1 MSEHLSTTTDVL
13 IVGAGPTGLT
23 LACALA
29 RSGIDFKIIDQA
41 AGPHPGSRGKSI
53 QPRTLEVLDDLGVI
67 DAILEHGEPARPVLF
82 TDMQGHEIQRTG
94 APGAS
99 TPATPYPSSVVTPEW
114 RVEEALR
121 SRLEALGGS
130 VIFNVELSELTQLE
144 THVTAT
150 TSTGETIT
158 ARWLVGC
165 DGGHSTVR
173 KQSGITFLG
182 ETLEEVRMIV
192 ADVQATGLDRETWRI
207 WEGEHGFVA
216 LCPLA
221 STEDFSLQILL
232 GAGANPELS
241 LENMQ
246 AAVTQQSRRS
256 DIILNKITWSS
267 LWRANVRMVESYRSG
282 RVFVAGDAA
291 HIHSPAG
298 GQGMNTGIQDAQN
311 LAWKLAAVIKGASL
325 ALLNTYQEERL
336 PVAAGV
342 LALSSKLMEKTLA
355 SHGSAMFGRDWKT
368 NQLGLGYRDSS
379 LSASPDNK
387 HDDRGIQAGDR
398 APDATGLI
406 VEGKKSR
413 LFDLLRGE
421 HFTILCF
428 GKPGMSMDNLPVYPW
443 LQLRTV
449 QLGSEVVD
457 GSGHLANAYGLP
469 DGAVALIRPDGY
481 IGLVARSDCQA
492 ALVDYLAQLAGREA

>member
-1 MSEHLSTTTDVL
+1 MPENLPTTTDVL

-23 LACALA
+23 LACVLA
-29 RSGIDFKIIDQA
+29 RSGIAFQIIERA

-53 QPRTLEVLDDLGVI
+53 QPRSLEVLDNLGVI
-67 DAILEHGEPARPVLF
+67 DTILEHGEAARPVLF
-82 TDMQGHEIQRTG
+82 TDMDGREIQRTG
-94 APGAS
+94 PPGAP
-99 TPATPYPSSVVTPEW
+99 TPGTPYPSSVVTPEW

-121 SRLEALGGS
+121 GRLEALGGS
-130 VIFNVELSELTQLE
+130 VTFNVQLSELTQSD

-192 ADVQATGLDRETWRI
+192 ADVQVTGLDRETWRV
-207 WEGEHGFVA
+207 WQGDDGFAA

-232 GAGANPELS
+232 GAGGDPSLS

-246 AAVTQQSRRS
+246 AAVTRQSRRS

-267 LWRANVRMVESYRSG
+267 LWRANVRMVDSYRSG
-282 RVFVAGDAA
+282 RVFLAGDSA
-291 HIHSPAG
+291 HTHSPAG

-311 LAWKLAAVIKGASL
+311 LAWKLVAVLKGASP
-325 ALLNTYQEERL
+325 ALLDTYQEERL
-336 PVAAGV
+336 PIAAGV

-355 SHGSAMFGRDWKT
+355 SHGGALFGRDWKT
-368 NQLGLGYRDSS
+368 KQLDLGYRDSS
-379 LSASPDNK
+379 LSSSPNSK
-387 HDDRGIQAGDR
+387 HDGQKVQAGDR

-406 VEGKKSR
+406 VKGKESR

-421 HFTILCF
+421 HFTLLCF
-428 GKPGMSMDNLPVYPW
+428 GEPDMSVDDLPSYPW
-443 LQLRTV
+443 LQLRPV
-449 QLGSEVVD
+449 QLGLEVVD
-457 GSGHLANAYGLP
+457 GSGHLADAYGLP
-469 DGAVALIRPDGY
+469 DGAVTLIRPDGY
-481 IGLVARSDCQA
+481 IGLVARSDGQA
-492 ALVDYLAQLAGREA
+492 ALAGYLGHLGRRET